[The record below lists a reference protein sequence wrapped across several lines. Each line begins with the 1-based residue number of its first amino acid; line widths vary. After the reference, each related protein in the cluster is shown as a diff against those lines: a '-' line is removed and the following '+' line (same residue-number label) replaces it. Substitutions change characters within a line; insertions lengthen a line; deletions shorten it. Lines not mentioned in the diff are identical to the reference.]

1 MIQYVALVCRLSPRS
16 DREYEGVDLQE
27 RWGRAYAAEKWP
39 GVPIEVFADRG
50 ISAAGDDHRPEFE
63 RFREWLASGKIAHV
77 WAVEQKRVERREVE
91 WFRLAGEMEAA
102 GVDELHTNR
111 DGVVQVR
118 GALAGIKA
126 VLGADEVREL
136 KKRHRDRLNENAA
149 DGKPPGSKPFGYAHA
164 RNAEGV
170 KTYVVIPEQAEA
182 IRQAAEW
189 VLAGWSLAN
198 IARELRNRGLRGA
211 HGGEISAAA
220 VRSFL
225 TSRTIT
231 GVRVYQGRVVGPGNW
246 PAIIDEQT
254 SQAVR
259 LKLSQPRRVTRS
271 DGRTHEIT
279 LKVVPTGRRYLLTGG
294 LAVCG
299 VCEAPLRATVKQL
312 RHGNRPYYE
321 CSKQKRRPNGDP
333 ACGGIGIVGLP
344 LEAHVVD
351 RLFAELDKP
360 AFLDA
365 IAADDHGARRDRLTA
380 ALEDVERQR
389 NELAAEWATPGAL
402 TMSEWQTARR
412 GLSQQEHQLRRDL
425 ADVPPPVLNVDI
437 AAVRE
442 AWPDML
448 LDEQRE
454 FVRLYI
460 ETVRIK
466 RARPGL
472 KAFDGERAEIDW
484 RNR

>member
-1 MIQYVALVCRLSPRS
+1 VIQYVALICRLSPRS

-39 GVPIEVFADRG
+39 GIPIEVFADAG
-50 ISAAGDDHRPEFE
+50 ISAANDDHRPEFE
-63 RFREWLASGKIAHV
+63 RFRVWLNSGKIAHV
-77 WAVEQKRVERREVE
+77 WAVEQARVERREVE
-91 WFRLAGEMEAA
+91 WFRLAAEMEAA
-102 GVDELHTNR
+102 GVDELDTNR
-111 DGVVQVR
+111 DGVVRVR
-118 GALAGIKA
+118 DAVAGIKA
-126 VLGADEVREL
+126 VLNADEVRKL

-164 RNAEGV
+164 KNADGV
-170 KTYVVIPEQAEA
+170 KTYVMIPEQAEA

-189 VLAGWSLAN
+189 VLSGWSLAN
-198 IARELRNRGLRGA
+198 IARELRSLGLRGA
-211 HGGEISAAA
+211 HGGEITAGS

-279 LKVVPTGRRYLLTGG
+279 LQAVPTGRRYLLTGG

-299 VCEAPLRATVKQL
+299 RCGAPLRATVKQL
-312 RHGNRPYYE
+312 RHGDRPYYE
-321 CSKQKRRPNGDP
+321 CSPKKRRPNGDP
-333 ACGGIGIVGLP
+333 GCGRIGIVGLP
-344 LEAHVVD
+344 LEAYVVD
-351 RLFAELDKP
+351 RLFTELDKP

-380 ALEDVERQR
+380 ALADVERQR
-389 NELAAEWATPGAL
+389 NELAAEWAIPGAL

-412 GLSQQEHQLRRDL
+412 GLAEQEQKLRREL
-425 ADVPPPVLNVDI
+425 ADVPPPVINVDI
-437 AAVRE
+437 AGARE

-454 FVRLYI
+454 FVRLFI
-460 ETVRIK
+460 ATVTIK

-472 KAFDGERAEIDW
+472 KAFDDARAEIDW
-484 RNR
+484 RKR